1 MSDETPIAAPPRV
14 TRTLR
19 ELIIEGID
27 ADAPITSPLLDGHI
41 TNATAVN
48 SGKRRTGSPY
58 TKITMGVAPHLISP
72 NDLMWLATGG
82 PPERRPK
89 FIPYVVWVPIDVHE
103 RTSKG
108 NE

>member
-1 MSDETPIAAPPRV
+1 MTEPIK
-14 TRTLR
+14 RTLR
-19 ELIIEGID
+19 ELIIEAID
-27 ADAPITSPLLDGHI
+27 AEAPITSPLLDGHI
-41 TNATAVN
+41 TNAALVGT
-48 SGKRRTGSPY
+48 GKRKSAAGPH

-103 RTSKG
+103 RTSKDG
-108 NE
+108 K